1 VTRLQLLVP
10 REFRIQA
17 PSRVSEAIVPVDYA
31 APRECDQ
38 ASRQSLPAAEPAAAS
53 GSASIGLEPPGMD
66 DATLAGVCT
75 GLWRARRRMLGQRE
89 GRAADEMRIPLRH
102 VEAVW
107 DTLEEAGIE
116 IRDHT
121 GEPVPEYGVLLLEV
135 LAYQPTP
142 GIDRD
147 RIVDTIRPSVYLRQR
162 IVQMGQVIV
171 GTPEGDVE
179 SCAEG
184 RGA

>member
-10 REFRIQA
+10 REFRIRA
-17 PSRVSEAIVPVDYA
+17 PFRVPEADALVDGA
-31 APRECDQ
+31 VPRECDQ
-38 ASRQSLPAAEPAAAS
+38 AEQSLPAAGSAMAS
-53 GSASIGLEPPGMD
+53 GTASVGLGPTGID

-75 GLWRARRRMLGQRE
+75 GLWRARRRMVDQRE

-102 VEAVW
+102 IEAVW

-116 IRDHT
+116 ISDHT
-121 GEPVPEYGVLLLEV
+121 GEPVPEYGVLLLDV

-162 IVQMGQVIV
+162 LVQMGQVIV

-179 SCAEG
+179 SCTEG
-184 RGA
+184 REA